1 VNLLVLDR
9 NAVREALPMAR
20 AIATMKE
27 ALRRAERG
35 PRRVARSHAPVR
47 RAAGRDQSDH
57 GGLRERRRRRETVL
71 AVKVVSVFERN
82 ASAGLARAGAV
93 LAIDPATGEPQGCS
107 TARGAHRDPH
117 GSRIRAATDLLA
129 REDSQTL
136 AVLGAGVQARTHIE
150 AICAVRPIRTVY
162 CYSRTREK
170 LEAMIAELV
179 RDSPADR
186 RFVAAASPA
195 EALRQAD
202 IVAVTTSSGVP
213 VFEDADVR
221 EGTHI
226 NAIGAYT
233 PETSEVPA
241 LTVARALVV
250 VDSRAAAAKEAGD
263 LIQAQRAGLIGE
275 GHIHAELGEIVLG
288 TRPGRSNDRIV
299 TLFKSVGSPYRMRW
313 PRRADAARA
322 APASRAPSGAL
333 TPPSPDPS
341 PSPLVPAPN
350 PFAPSPVDAFTTPV
364 VVSPTD
370 VV

>member
-1 VNLLVLDR
+1 MNLLVLDR

-27 ALRRAERG
+27 AFA
-35 PRRVARSHAPVR
+35 AQS
-47 RAAGRDQSDH
+47 AGRVESPDRTHLSVVPQDGTSLIMAAFVNDDDAAK
-57 GGLRERRRRRETVL
+57 RCL

-82 ASAGLARAGAV
+82 ASAGLARVQAAV
-93 LAIDPATGEPQGCS
+93 LAIDPATGEPQALLDNAAL
-107 TARGAHRDPH
+107 TA
-117 GSRIRAATDLLA
+117 IRTAAASGAATDLLA

-150 AICAVRPIRTVY
+150 GSVPATDPHGH

-179 RDSPADR
+179 RDPPADR

-195 EALRQAD
+195 EALRRAD

-233 PETSEVPA
+233 PENSEVPA

-299 TLFKSVGSPYRMRW
+299 TLFKSVGLAVQDAM
-313 PRRADAARA
+313 AAR
-322 APASRAPSGAL
+322 
-333 TPPSPDPS
+333 
-341 PSPLVPAPN
+341 
-350 PFAPSPVDAFTTPV
+350 DAV
-364 VVSPTD
+364 QLARRLHLGRHLEL
-370 VV
+370 

>member
-1 VNLLVLDR
+1 
-9 NAVREALPMAR
+9 
-20 AIATMKE
+20 
-27 ALRRAERG
+27 
-35 PRRVARSHAPVR
+35 
-47 RAAGRDQSDH
+47 
-57 GGLRERRRRRETVL
+57 
-71 AVKVVSVFERN
+71 VKVVSVFERN
-82 ASAGLARAGAV
+82 ASAGLARVQAAV
-93 LAIDPATGEPQGCS
+93 LAIDPETGELQALLDGAAL
-107 TARGAHRDPH
+107 TA
-117 GSRIRAATDLLA
+117 IRTAAASGAATDLLA

-195 EALRQAD
+195 EALRHAD
-202 IVAVTTSSGVP
+202 IVAATTSSGVP
-213 VFEDADVR
+213 VFADADVR
-221 EGTHI
+221 AGTHI

-241 LTVARALVV
+241 QTVARALVV

-288 TRPGRSNDRIV
+288 TRPGRSDDRTV
-299 TLFKSVGSPYRMRW
+299 TLFKSVGL
-313 PRRADAARA
+313 AVQDAVAAR
-322 APASRAPSGAL
+322 
-333 TPPSPDPS
+333 
-341 PSPLVPAPN
+341 
-350 PFAPSPVDAFTTPV
+350 DAV
-364 VVSPTD
+364 QLARRLHLGRHLEL
-370 VV
+370 